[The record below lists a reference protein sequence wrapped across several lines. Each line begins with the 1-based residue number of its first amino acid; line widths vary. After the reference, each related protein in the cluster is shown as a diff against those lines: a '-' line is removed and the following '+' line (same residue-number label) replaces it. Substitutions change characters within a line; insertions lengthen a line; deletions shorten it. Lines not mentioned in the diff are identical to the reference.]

1 MQKTVFLNGE
11 FLPEDEA
18 KVSIFDRGF
27 LFADGVY
34 EGVPVIGGKLMD
46 VAPFLERFD
55 RSLNALDLEWP
66 MPQEAYLEMIDTL
79 IAKNRLEEGGIYTQ
93 VTRGAAPRV
102 FEFPEGLT
110 PTCMAFT
117 FEKQILNNPDATH
130 GVKVVTTEDIRWKR
144 RDIKSLMLLGQC
156 IAKEQAVKQGADEGW
171 MVEDGYVTEGTASSA
186 YIVKNGVVI
195 TRPLSHEIL
204 PGIRR
209 KLLLEIAP
217 KYGIQVEQRPFT
229 VAEAYEADEA
239 FLSSATTII
248 YPIVEID
255 GRKIGE
261 GKPGK
266 VARKLRE
273 LYLQEAR
280 KLIS

>member
-34 EGVPVIGGKLMD
+34 EGIPVIGGKLMD

-55 RSLNALDLEWP
+55 RSLKALDMAWP
-66 MPQEAYLEMIDTL
+66 MSQEAYLEMIDTL
-79 IAKNRLEEGGIYTQ
+79 IAKNSLTEGGIYTQ

-102 FEFPEGLT
+102 FEFPKGLT

-117 FEKQILNNPDATH
+117 FEKQILEHPDATH

-186 YIVKNGVVI
+186 YIVKDGVVI

-217 KYGIQVEQRPFT
+217 KYGIMVEQRPFT

-248 YPIVEID
+248 YPIIEID

-261 GKPGK
+261 GRPGK
-266 VARKLRE
+266 VAQKLRR
-273 LYLQEAR
+273 LYLEEAM

>member
-55 RSLNALDLEWP
+55 RSLKALDLEWP
-66 MPQEAYLEMIDTL
+66 MSQEAYLEMIDTL

-102 FEFPEGLT
+102 FEFPKGLT

-217 KYGIQVEQRPFT
+217 KYGIKVEQRPFT

-248 YPIVEID
+248 YPIIEID